1 LLIAKPELAPFASDL
16 DEGAPFLKWA
26 GGKTQL
32 LSQLERFLPDDF
44 NAYAE
49 PFVGSGA
56 LFFHLRRTRGFFPAI
71 LADSN
76 PELVNAYIIVRDKLE
91 QLLPLLEEHQQWH
104 GKEHYYHVRQQKPGE
119 LGNVERAARLIYLN
133 KTCFN
138 GLYRV
143 NSEGQFNVPIGSYVK
158 PRIFDE
164 ESLRAAS
171 DSLQQTTF
179 LQCDFAEIE
188 SQVSSADFVYFDPPY
203 YPVSGTASF
212 TGYAMRNPMSQRT
225 RGNVFGVDDQQRLSV
240 TFAKLAARGSS
251 VMLSN
256 SDTRRIRVLYRDF
269 QIEKVKARRAINCDG
284 AKRGVVDEVVILS
297 KR

>member
-1 LLIAKPELAPFASDL
+1 MGAIANVCRSQRREFA
-16 DEGAPFLKWA
+16 GAPFLKWA

-56 LFFHLRRTRGFFPAI
+56 LFFHLRRTRGIFPAI

-76 PELVNAYIIVRDKLE
+76 PELVNAYVIVRDKLA
-91 QLLPLLEEHQQWH
+91 QLFPLLEEHQQSH
-104 GKEHYYHVRQQKPGE
+104 GKEHYYHVRQQKPGD
-119 LGNVERAARLIYLN
+119 LGNVERAARMIYLN

-143 NSEGQFNVPIGSYVK
+143 NSEGQFNVPIGSYLK

-171 DSLQQTTF
+171 DSLQGTTF
-179 LQCDFAEIE
+179 LQCDFAEVE
-188 SQVSSADFVYFDPPY
+188 NHVSAGDFVYFDPPY
-203 YPVSGTASF
+203 YPVSGTSSF

-225 RGNVFGVDDQQRLSV
+225 RGNVFGVDEQQRLSV
-240 TFAKLAARGSS
+240 AFAKLAAKGVSL
-251 VMLSN
+251 MLSN
-256 SDTRRIRVLYRDF
+256 SDTRRIRALYRHCH
-269 QIEKVKARRAINCDG
+269 IEKVKARRAINCNG
-284 AKRGVVDEVVILS
+284 AKRGVVDEVVILGG
-297 KR
+297 R